1 MPNLLI
7 RREGRTFGPYTY
19 EDVTGFLGGGE
30 LQLTDLAW
38 TEGLLDWA
46 PLQAV
51 LTRWPGGGHAGH
63 EEDEP
68 VFTHLAWWDTVPDG
82 IKGFSWGALLAA
94 PIWSIGNRV
103 WLGLWSWLPGLGIL
117 VAIWLGFT
125 GKELAWHKGTW
136 SSVAQFN
143 RVQRRWAVVSGAV
156 LAAGVALVVMAALL
170 KGGTGMQVAPQPAP
184 QTPQAQQP
192 EAAPPQAQPAM
203 PRQAEPAQ
211 RTQPDRPP
219 AQEADEPVS
228 RARLEEAVSGKSE
241 EEVLEILGQPA
252 ARHAEKGVTL
262 LLYRRITVNPQT
274 GQPDAVSAV
283 ALYQGRVVSV
293 QYREL
298 DQ

>member
-30 LQLTDLAW
+30 LQATDLAW
-38 TEGLLDWA
+38 TEGLPDWT

-51 LTRWPGGGHAGH
+51 LRRWPSGGIAAH
-63 EEDEP
+63 EEAEP
-68 VFTHLAWWDTVPDG
+68 VFTHLTWWDTVPDG
-82 IKGFSWGALLAA
+82 VKGFSWGALLAA

-125 GKELAWHKGTW
+125 GRELAWRKGAW
-136 SSVAQFN
+136 PSVAQFD
-143 RVQRRWAVVSGAV
+143 RVQRRWAVISSVV
-156 LAAGVALVVMAALL
+156 LAVGIALVVVAAAL
-170 KGGTGMQVAPQPAP
+170 KGVGGTQMAPQQPAP
-184 QTPQAQQP
+184 AQQ
-192 EAAPPQAQPAM
+192 
-203 PRQAEPAQ
+203 
-211 RTQPDRPP
+211 TQPERAP
-219 AQEADEPVS
+219 AQEAYEPVS

-241 EEVLEILGQPA
+241 DEVLQMLGQPA
-252 ARHAEKGVTL
+252 ARHTEKGVTV

-298 DQ
+298 EQ